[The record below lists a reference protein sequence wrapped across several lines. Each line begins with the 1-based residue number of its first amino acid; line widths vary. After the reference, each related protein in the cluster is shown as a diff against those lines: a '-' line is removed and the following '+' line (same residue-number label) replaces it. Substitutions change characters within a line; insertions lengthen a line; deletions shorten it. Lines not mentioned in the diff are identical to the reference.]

1 MSRANARWKKST
13 EKKHFCNAR
22 SGIAGVAV
30 DETPS
35 RSSNIPMAAS
45 GPAADRREN
54 NWPKVLTLE
63 KTVIRFR
70 AADMTCGRE

>member
-1 MSRANARWKKST
+1 MSHANARWKKSA
-13 EKKHFCNAR
+13 EKKHFCNTCCD
-22 SGIAGVAV
+22 IAGVAV
-30 DETPS
+30 HETSS
-35 RSSNIPMAAS
+35 RSGDIPLAAS
-45 GPAADRREN
+45 GPVVDRREN

>member
-1 MSRANARWKKST
+1 MSRTAARWKKSA
-13 EKKHFCNAR
+13 EKKHFRNAR
-22 SGIAGVAV
+22 CDIADVAA
-30 DETPS
+30 DETSS
-35 RSSNIPMAAS
+35 RSGDIPPAAC

>member
-1 MSRANARWKKST
+1 MEKST
-13 EKKHFCNAR
+13 EKKHFRNAR
-22 SGIAGVAV
+22 SEIAAVAA
-30 DETPS
+30 DGTPS
-35 RSSNIPMAAS
+35 RSGDIPLAIS
-45 GPAADRREN
+45 GPAADGREN

>member
-1 MSRANARWKKST
+1 VEQTSSP
-13 EKKHFCNAR
+13 
-22 SGIAGVAV
+22 SG
-30 DETPS
+30 D
-35 RSSNIPMAAS
+35 IPQAAS
-45 GPAADRREN
+45 GPAADGREN